1 MVVLAASVATTHGK
15 PILSRQF
22 HDISKDRIL
31 ELLSNFQN
39 LVSKGSKNHTFIE
52 DEHIR
57 YVYKPLDE
65 FYIILI
71 TNKQS
76 NILQDLKTLDL
87 MNDSIINYLNYS
99 NGNISEWEIFDLSF
113 DIITIFDEII
123 INGGYK
129 ENLTTQQISTYLAME
144 SHEERIQEII
154 ERNKEVEANEERKRR
169 AKEIARREHERK
181 QFGGMEMPG
190 QSFAG
195 SNDPNVAN
203 ALNSYY
209 SHASP
214 AAQQSFAH
222 SQQQHTQPQQNY
234 QSQVETATSRMGGM
248 KLSQQQSRINTHRPS
263 ITGMGAH
270 AASPAV
276 TARPETEVHVDNNGI
291 LVTLKESVKA
301 TLTRD
306 GDLQNCELKGSLD
319 LRINSEEYGHAQLKL
334 SSPPINVLKDRSY
347 KFETHPNI
355 DKASFLSNG
364 IISLK
369 DKQNKTF
376 PANDQSRSVLRWKKS
391 ITSETSDFTLPLTVN
406 TWVAEN
412 DTNLYDVTIEFEINN
427 DKVES
432 LDDLYFIVPVLP
444 TKTDVQL
451 NQDSNECGAEI
462 VSIDDEQGI
471 VIKVSEFQRGAQGVI
486 NFIVDAEFEDALF
499 PISVMFHHNNVDF
512 STKDKSSL
520 IGVSIGEVNDCQ
532 DEATTLPYDVVT
544 TLKTDVYEVV

>member
-22 HDISKDRIL
+22 HDISKDRTL

-39 LVSKGSKNHTFIE
+39 LVSKSSKNHTFIE

-154 ERNKEVEANEERKRR
+154 ERNKEIEANEERKRR
-169 AKEIARREHERK
+169 AKEIARREQERK

-222 SQQQHTQPQQNY
+222 SQQQNVQPEKPQFSSQQMDN
-234 QSQVETATSRMGGM
+234 TTSRMGGM
-248 KLSQQQSRINTHRPS
+248 KLSQQQSKINHRSS
-263 ITGMGAH
+263 ITGAH
-270 AASPAV
+270 ASSPAV
-276 TARPETEVHVDNNGI
+276 TVRPETELHVENNGI
-291 LVTLKESVKA
+291 LITLKESIKA

-319 LRINSEEYGHAQLKL
+319 LRINNEEFGHAQLKL
-334 SSPPINVLKDRSY
+334 SSPPIKILKDRSY

-355 DKASFLSNG
+355 DKSNFLTNG

-391 ITSETSDFTLPLTVN
+391 ITSETSDYSLPLSVN

-412 DTNLYDVTIEFEINN
+412 DTNLYDITLEFEINN

-432 LDDLYFIVPVLP
+432 LQDLYFIVPVLP

-471 VIKVSEFQRGAQGVI
+471 VIKVTEFQRGNQGVI

-499 PISVMFHHNNVDF
+499 PISVMFHHNNVDI
-512 STKDKSSL
+512 STKDKTSL
-520 IGVSIGEVNDCQ
+520 IGVSIGEVNDCL
-532 DEATTLPYDVVT
+532 DETTNLPYDVVT
-544 TLKTDVYEVV
+544 SLKTDVYEIV